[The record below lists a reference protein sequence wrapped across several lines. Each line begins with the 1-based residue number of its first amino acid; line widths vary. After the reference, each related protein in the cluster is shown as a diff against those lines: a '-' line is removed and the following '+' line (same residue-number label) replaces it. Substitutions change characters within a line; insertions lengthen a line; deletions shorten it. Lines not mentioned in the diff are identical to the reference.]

1 MRSLARW
8 VLGSVAVLLV
18 LVALHVPLLG
28 LPYYWDEAGYYI
40 PAALDFFHSGLLIPE
55 STLTTGHTPLVSVY
69 LATAWRLFGDAPL
82 VTRVAMLLLAAATV
96 TTLSALARLVAG
108 REVAAWSALLLALSP
123 VFFAQ
128 SSLAH
133 LDLTVGLFTT
143 LAVLA
148 LLRRSRSA
156 EPAFALTA
164 SLAILSKETAVVL
177 LPVAWAFAWFRK
189 RERRVVAWVWLVLPL
204 CCLLGWTAYYH
215 HVTGYWTGN
224 REYLDYNLYST
235 LHPIRMFLSLLR
247 RLYQLFIGGF
257 NWLLAAGALLGI
269 WYRRKRRGV
278 FVPQENHKQQ
288 SYRDLVFL
296 TVGLA
301 AVYLLML
308 SVVGGAILRR
318 YFLPVFPLF
327 FLAAVALI
335 FRLPKRVARGFVC
348 AATFCLVGSWFINP
362 PYPFPFEDNLAYAD
376 FIRLH
381 QQAARYLESQPGN
394 PRILTAWPASDEL
407 ARPFLGYVCRPLHV
421 LAVPGFKPEEFREV
435 SADSFDLLYL
445 YSRKWE
451 PAYNLLDRVPL
462 IQRLQSR
469 YFNYAPQV
477 RDDWLAAHYGL
488 HVLHQFECHG
498 QWVRVYSKQGNPQN

>member
-1 MRSLARW
+1 MRSLAHW
-8 VLGSVAVLLV
+8 MLGSVAILLG

-40 PAALDFFHSGLLIPE
+40 PAALDFFHAGLLIPQ
-55 STLTTGHTPLVSVY
+55 STLTTGHTPLVPVY
-69 LATAWRLFGDAPL
+69 LATAWRLFGYSPF
-82 VTRVAMLLLAAATV
+82 VSRVAMLLLAAATV
-96 TTLSALARLVAG
+96 TTLYALARLVTS
-108 REVAAWSALLLALSP
+108 REVAIWSALLLTLSP

-148 LLRRSRSA
+148 LLRRFRSA
-156 EPAFALTA
+156 GPAFALAA
-164 SLAILSKETAVVL
+164 SLALLSKETAVVL
-177 LPVAWAFAWFRK
+177 LPVAWALAWFRRK
-189 RERRVVAWVWLVLPL
+189 ERQAVAWVWLVFPL
-204 CCLLGWTAYYH
+204 LFLLGWTAYYH

-224 REYLDYNLYST
+224 REYLDYNLYSVV
-235 LHPIRMFLSLLR
+235 HPVRIFLSLLR
-247 RLYQLFIGGF
+247 RLYQFFIGGF
-257 NWLLAAGALLGI
+257 NWLLVAGAMLGI
-269 WYRRKRRGV
+269 WGRRKRGGV
-278 FVPQENHKQQ
+278 FAPQGNHEQQ
-288 SYRDLVFL
+288 PSRDFAFL
-296 TVGLA
+296 TVGLTA
-301 AVYLLML
+301 TYILML

-335 FRLPKRVARGFVC
+335 FQLPKRVARSIVC

-381 QQAARYLESQPGN
+381 QQAARHLESQPGN

-407 ARPFLGYVCRPLHV
+407 ARPFLGYVRRPLHV
-421 LAVPGFKPEEFREV
+421 VAVPGFKPEDFQEV

-451 PAYNLLDRVPL
+451 PAHNLLDRIPSFE
-462 IQRLQSR
+462 RLQSR
-469 YFNYAPQV
+469 YFDYAPQV
-477 RDDWLAAHYGL
+477 RDDWLAAQYGL
-488 HVLHQFECHG
+488 HLLQQFECRG